1 MASNTEIVRLAIG
14 ALLAGIAIPLLV
26 QLFLVLR
33 NVQRATAVLDR
44 RLDQTLRDMGD
55 VLADLK
61 QVTAPSP
68 PLAAQLAA
76 ALPAIVAAVRAFRA
90 GVGHE
95 ASVHP
100 IDKHPT
106 KEAA

>member
-1 MASNTEIVRLAIG
+1 MASNTEIVRLAIA
-14 ALLAGIAIPLLV
+14 ALLAGIAIPLLI

-44 RLDQTLRDMGD
+44 RLDQTLRDVGD
-55 VLADLK
+55 VLAELK
-61 QVTAPSP
+61 QASSPAP

-90 GVGHE
+90 GVGHD

-100 IDKHPT
+100 IETHPT

>member
-1 MASNTEIVRLAIG
+1 MSSTTEIVRLALA

-55 VLADLK
+55 VIAELK
-61 QVTAPSP
+61 RASVPAP
-68 PLAAQLAA
+68 PLSSQLIA
-76 ALPAIVAAVRAFRA
+76 ALPAVVAAVRAFRA
-90 GVGHE
+90 GVSHD
-95 ASVHP
+95 VDLHP
-100 IDKHPT
+100 IDNHPA